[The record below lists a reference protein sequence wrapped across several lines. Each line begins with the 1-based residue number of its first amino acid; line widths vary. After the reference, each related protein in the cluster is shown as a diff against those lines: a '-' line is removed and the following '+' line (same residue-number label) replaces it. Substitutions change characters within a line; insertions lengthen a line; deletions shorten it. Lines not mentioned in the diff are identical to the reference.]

1 MADHKSELK
10 RANQNEIK
18 RLRNKAV
25 KTKVKSAVKEVRRSL
40 SENSK
45 EASLKKLDLAKSI
58 IYKAAKKGVISKKT
72 ASRKTSRLANEINKI
87 GS

>member
-1 MADHKSELK
+1 LANHKSELK
-10 RANQNEIK
+10 RAIQNESK

-25 KTKVKSAVKEVRRSL
+25 KTKVKSAVKEVRGSL

-45 EASLKKLDLAKSI
+45 EAAVRKLDSVKSV

-72 ASRKTSRLANEINKI
+72 ASRKTSRLAKEINKV
-87 GS
+87 G